1 MHEYVLALIGGVMIG
16 LAALMLMATRG
27 EILGVSGIVRRLLPP
42 IASGWNWRLSF
53 IAGVFLSPLV
63 AFHVFGYK
71 PVIEIT
77 SSLPL
82 LIGSGLL
89 VGIGTV
95 VGNGC
100 TSGHGVCGLSRLSN
114 RSAVATSVFMSIAI
128 VTVYFTQHVFG
139 S

>member
-16 LAALMLMATRG
+16 LAALVLMATRG
-27 EILGVSGIVRRLLPP
+27 EIMGVSGIVRLLLPP

-100 TSGHGVCGLSRLSN
+100 TSGHGVCGLSRLSI

-128 VTVYFTQHVFG
+128 LTVYFTQHVLG